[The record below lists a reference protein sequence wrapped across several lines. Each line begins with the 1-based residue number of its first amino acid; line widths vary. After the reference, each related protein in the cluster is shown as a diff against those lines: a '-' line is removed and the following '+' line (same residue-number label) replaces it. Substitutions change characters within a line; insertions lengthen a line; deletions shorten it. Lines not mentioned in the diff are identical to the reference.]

1 VIHVP
6 IGFVMI
12 VAAWAIASGWAKW
25 YFSKKKR
32 QERYAE
38 RKSYLSRQ
46 REQDWQDLDV
56 IERKLAVGYAGDPL
70 SFRDVAMLITEARHG
85 RDLLEEAELANTLT
99 YPFPE
104 LFTSAAEY
112 RSLIGGDPL

>member
-1 VIHVP
+1 MIQVP
-6 IGFVMI
+6 ITLVLIFAVWGI
-12 VAAWAIASGWAKW
+12 AWSWAKW
-25 YFSKKKR
+25 YFSRKRR

-38 RKSYLSRQ
+38 RKSYLARQ
-46 REQDWQDLDV
+46 REQDWEDLDA
-56 IERKLAVGYAGDPL
+56 IDAKLAVGYAGTPL
-70 SFRDVAMLITEARHG
+70 SFHEVAMLITEARHG

-112 RSLIGGDPL
+112 RSFIGGDPL